1 MVILIGGKR
10 PFIFV
15 AVAIVIT
22 YGVFFYLQ
30 GLHEN
35 NLSASLLQ
43 EHKERQELL
52 AASVTQNIGSDLDS
66 ALQRIKALALIPS
79 FKVGNSNYS
88 LASQIEQVFSD
99 FKNIAPFDE
108 LFIIYKNGSGIK
120 LTEKENIKDESAIL
134 LNTNATGTA
143 PYSFNS
149 FIKQSLNERRSL
161 FSSGYNSDGKW
172 RIAVTT
178 PIFNLDNGTYIGM
191 IGISIPSS
199 DLVNRYGN
207 VIDATRQRLV
217 FYDKNATLLA
227 GYPLPNSLI
236 GHSMFSLG
244 NQRIISDNGR
254 PLVNQLFHKVL
265 SGEAYTSQYDLGD
278 GMRIVTGHPI
288 YAEGKPVYYLNIP
301 TPFSQILSPIQNLL
315 QIEFFLNVVLLG
327 AFTAAVIYLVWILAR
342 WGNTMEGTVKKRTQ
356 ELENA
361 IKLLQSKTIELEI
374 TNKELNLANIEL
386 ERAYEDLKLHDKLQK
401 EFVNIAAH
409 ELRTPTQ
416 AIIGYAE
423 MIRISQ
429 DKNEE
434 YEKMLLRNA
443 DRLQRLSSDILDVAR
458 IDSGTLKLDK
468 SDFDINVK
476 ISNVISDVSE
486 ASKSEIKIKNLKII
500 FQPKEPIIVQ
510 ADKSRIFQ
518 VISNLL
524 NNAIKFSKGGT
535 ITVTADSNNNHEVI
549 ITIVDTGMGI
559 SDEIKPKLFE
569 RFSHKSESGTGLGL
583 FIAKSIVEA
592 HGGSISAYNNPSGI
606 GATFSFT
613 LPLIKKTER
622 DS

>member
-1 MVILIGGKR
+1 
-10 PFIFV
+10 
-15 AVAIVIT
+15 
-22 YGVFFYLQ
+22 
-30 GLHEN
+30 
-35 NLSASLLQ
+35 
-43 EHKERQELL
+43 
-52 AASVTQNIGSDLDS
+52 
-66 ALQRIKALALIPS
+66 
-79 FKVGNSNYS
+79 
-88 LASQIEQVFSD
+88 
-99 FKNIAPFDE
+99 
-108 LFIIYKNGSGIK
+108 
-120 LTEKENIKDESAIL
+120 
-134 LNTNATGTA
+134 
-143 PYSFNS
+143 
-149 FIKQSLNERRSL
+149 
-161 FSSGYNSDGKW
+161 
-172 RIAVTT
+172 
-178 PIFNLDNGTYIGM
+178 
-191 IGISIPSS
+191 
-199 DLVNRYGN
+199 
-207 VIDATRQRLV
+207 
-217 FYDKNATLLA
+217 
-227 GYPLPNSLI
+227 
-236 GHSMFSLG
+236 
-244 NQRIISDNGR
+244 
-254 PLVNQLFHKVL
+254 
-265 SGEAYTSQYDLGD
+265 
-278 GMRIVTGHPI
+278 
-288 YAEGKPVYYLNIP
+288 
-301 TPFSQILSPIQNLL
+301 
-315 QIEFFLNVVLLG
+315 
-327 AFTAAVIYLVWILAR
+327 
-342 WGNTMEGTVKKRTQ
+342 MEGTVKKRTQ

-535 ITVTADSNNNHEVI
+535 ITVTDDSNNNHEVI